1 MFLYINLTNE
11 NQKRFRD
18 VKTSTTNQN
27 RGKTLI
33 FIYSALNLFAATAW
47 PGCQGALIIAPQD
60 FIDYTAAGT
69 HCSWQESETSSKAPP
84 TSVADNTAFHIS
96 QQGRL
101 VSSGETLVSAFPEGL
116 KGQQNWIAL
125 PEHKNTNAAKY

>member
-1 MFLYINLTNE
+1 MKTRKGL
-11 NQKRFRD
+11 D
-18 VKTSTTNQN
+18 VKTSTTSQN

-33 FIYSALNLFAATAW
+33 FIYSALKLFDVTAW
-47 PGCQGALIIAPQD
+47 PECQGALVIAPQD
-60 FIDYTAAGT
+60 FIDCIATET
-69 HCSWQESETSSKAPP
+69 HCSWQESETPSKAPP

-116 KGQQNWIAL
+116 KSQKNWIAL
-125 PEHKNTNAAKY
+125 PEHKNSNAAKY